1 MQDSAATQLV
11 DRVVDGRYRVHRHL
25 ADGGMATV
33 FVALDERLDR
43 EVALKVMR
51 PDLAR
56 DATFVDRFRQEA
68 RSAARLTDP
77 HVVGVYDQGRDGDL
91 VFLVMEYVQG
101 STLRDRLAGGAMTP
115 REALGTL
122 QSVLSALAAAHRAG
136 IIHRDMKPEN
146 VLIADDGTVKVA
158 DFGLA
163 RAVTTST
170 SSALGATMLGTVAY
184 LAPEQVEQGVA
195 DARSDVYAAGLML
208 SEMLTGVRAVE
219 GDTPMQVA
227 YQHVHGEVPAP
238 STRVPSLARQLDALV
253 ASATHRDPK
262 ERPCDAG
269 AYAED
274 VAAALSELT
283 PQELDAAPAPARG
296 APGIVTTDRF
306 VRETRPVPILTA
318 DPGPGADLAGSEAA
332 TGGSSTLDPEAVV
345 PSREP
350 DDVREEPLPHT
361 DSADAADASDSTD
374 ESARRGGPRARH
386 RVLMG
391 VVTLLLM
398 VGAGTAWYLFLGP
411 GSARVVPVVAG
422 QTQDQA
428 SDALNSV
435 DLRVTLAP
443 TYSEDVP
450 SGQVISTEPGA
461 GQQIR
466 RASTVTVAVSRGPER
481 YAVPSVL
488 GRPVEDAK
496 KVIVDTKLA
505 VGDVTDAFSETVS
518 TGSVMSVLPIV
529 GSELKPSSSVAIV
542 VSKGR
547 EPFPVQDWT
556 GKPLTDAQAAVK
568 DQGITI
574 NVLDEPYDRDVA
586 QGAIISQTPSQGT
599 LFRGDRLNVT
609 VSRGPEMIT
618 VPRVRGVSEGS
629 AKQTLEAAGF
639 TVKVSRIAGGLF
651 GTAHSTDP
659 AAGTAAAKGSTVT
672 LRIV

>member
-56 DATFVDRFRQEA
+56 DAAFVDRFRQEA

-115 REALGTL
+115 REALDTL
-122 QSVLSALAAAHRAG
+122 RSVLSALAAAHRAG

-208 SEMLTGVRAVE
+208 SEMLTGVRAVG

-238 STRVPSLARQLDALV
+238 SKRVPNLARQLDALV
-253 ASATHRDPK
+253 ASATHRDP
-262 ERPCDAG
+262 EQRPRDAG
-269 AYAED
+269 VYADD

-283 PQELDAAPAPARG
+283 PQELDAAPAPAPARG

-318 DPGPGADLAGSEAA
+318 APDPEAA
-332 TGGSSTLDPEAVV
+332 TGGASAPDPKAVA

-350 DDVREEPLPHT
+350 HDVREEPLPHT
-361 DSADAADASDSTD
+361 DAADAADAASTD
-374 ESARRGGPRARH
+374 ESARRGGPRARR

-391 VVTLLLM
+391 VVALLLM
-398 VGAGTAWYLFLGP
+398 ISAGTAWYMFLGP

-422 QTQDQA
+422 ETQDQA
-428 SDALNSV
+428 SDALTSV
-435 DLRVTLAP
+435 DLRVTPAP

-450 SGQVISTEPGA
+450 SGRVISTDPEA

-496 KVIVDTKLA
+496 KVIADTKLA
-505 VGDVTDAFSETVS
+505 VGDVTESFSETVS

-529 GSELKPSSSVAIV
+529 GSELKPSASVAIV

-556 GKPLTDAQAAVK
+556 GKPLADAQATLK

-574 NVLDEPYDRDVA
+574 AVLDEPYDRDVA
-586 QGAIISQTPSQGT
+586 QGAIISQTPSAGT

-609 VSRGPEMIT
+609 VSRGPEMVT

-629 AKQTLEAAGF
+629 AKQTLEEAGF

-659 AAGTAAAKGSTVT
+659 AAGTAAVKGSTVT

>member
-43 EVALKVMR
+43 QVALKVMR

-91 VFLVMEYVQG
+91 VFLAMEYVQG
-101 STLRDRLAGGAMTP
+101 ITLRDRLAAGAMTP
-115 REALGTL
+115 REALGTM

-184 LAPEQVEQGVA
+184 LAPEQVERGVA

-219 GDTPMQVA
+219 GDTPIQVA
-227 YQHVHGEVPAP
+227 YQHVHGAVPAP
-238 STRVPSLARQLDALV
+238 SERVPTLARQLDALV
-253 ASATHRDPK
+253 ASATHRDPDQ
-262 ERPCDAG
+262 RPRDAS
-269 AYAED
+269 AYADD
-274 VAAALSELT
+274 VAAALGELT

-296 APGIVTTDRF
+296 APGNVTTDRF
-306 VRETRPVPILTA
+306 VRQTRPVPIVTPDPDPQAAQAGSETDIGETATA
-318 DPGPGADLAGSEAA
+318 DPAA
-332 TGGSSTLDPEAVV
+332 VA

-350 DDVREEPLPHT
+350 GDIPEEPLMDV
-361 DSADAADASDSTD
+361 DSPDASP
-374 ESARRGGPRARH
+374 RGGAASILRPILIGAAA
-386 RVLMG
+386 
-391 VVTLLLM
+391 LLLM
-398 VGAGTAWYLFLGP
+398 IAGGTGWYLFLGP
-411 GSARVVPVVAG
+411 GSARLVPVVAG
-422 QTQDQA
+422 QTQDEA
-428 SDALNSV
+428 SAALDSV
-435 DLRVTLAP
+435 DLRVAVAP
-443 TYSEDVP
+443 TFSEDVP
-450 SGQVISTEPGA
+450 SGRTISTDPSA
-461 GQQIR
+461 GQQVR
-466 RASTVTVAVSRGPER
+466 RDSTVTLAVSRGPER

-496 KVIVDTKLA
+496 KDIADTKLA
-505 VGDVTDAFSETVS
+505 LGDVTETFSETVS
-518 TGSVMSVLPIV
+518 TGSVISVSPIV
-529 GSELKPSSSVAIV
+529 GSALKPSSPVAIV

-547 EPFPVQDWT
+547 EPFPVKDWT
-556 GKPLTDAQAAVK
+556 GKPLTDAQAALK

-574 NVLDEPYDRDVA
+574 TVLDEQYHRDVA
-586 QGAIISQTPSQGT
+586 QGAIISQTPSEGT
-599 LFRGDRLNVT
+599 LFRGDRLTVT

-618 VPRVRGVSEGS
+618 VPRVRGESEGS

-639 TVKVSRIAGGLF
+639 SVQVSRIAGGLF

-659 AAGTAAAKGSTVT
+659 AAGTPAPKGSTIT
-672 LRIV
+672 LRVV